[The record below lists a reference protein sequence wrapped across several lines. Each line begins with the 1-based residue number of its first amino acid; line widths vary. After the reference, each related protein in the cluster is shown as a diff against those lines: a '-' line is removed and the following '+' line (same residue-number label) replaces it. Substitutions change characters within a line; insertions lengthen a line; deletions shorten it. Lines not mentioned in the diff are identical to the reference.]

1 MEEKLI
7 CAYLRLIKTAMDEN
21 RSEKYLGWIWN
32 I

>member
-1 MEEKLI
+1 
-7 CAYLRLIKTAMDEN
+7 MDEN